1 MSGRK
6 DYEERKEMK
15 KEIYEE
21 RARKAEERSKEHSAT
36 HNRIASAIPMGQPIL
51 TDHYSASRHR
61 NDINKMD
68 NAIRKSIEEDEK
80 ADYYRNKLEN
90 LDNNKAISSDDPKAI
105 EKLEKKLEMLEQ
117 RKVEIKSREHKWYE
131 LPYANA
137 EIKRVKER
145 IQQLKELDSIDL
157 EDIIF
162 EGGKVVHNREINR
175 VQIVF
180 DEIPTEEVR
189 TLLKSNGFKWA
200 RSEGAWQRLLNKNGI
215 STAKYI
221 VKQIDIGHS
230 NDVV

>member
-21 RARKAEERSKEHSAT
+21 RARKAEERSREHSAT

-51 TDHYSASRHR
+51 TDHHSASRHR

-68 NAIRKSIEEDEK
+68 TAIRKSIEEDEK

-90 LDNNKAISSDDPKAI
+90 IDNNKVISSDDPKAI

-117 RKVEIKSREHKWYE
+117 RKVEIKSREHNWYE

-145 IQQLKELDSIDL
+145 IKQLKELDSIDL
-157 EDIIF
+157 EDITF
-162 EGGKVVHNREINR
+162 KGGKVVHNREINR

-180 DEIPTEEVR
+180 DDIPEENIR
-189 TLLKSNGFKWA
+189 TLLKSNGFRWA
-200 RSEGAWQRLLNKNGI
+200 RSEGAWQRLLNKNSIGV
-215 STAKYI
+215 AEYI
-221 VKQIDIGHS
+221 VKQIDMAHS
-230 NDVV
+230 NDIV